1 MEKIITGKV
10 RKNLSEHTAR
20 IILERSDRLASSTLE
35 QLRKST
41 DRAYTMTGF
50 LLTVFIALT
59 AFVFSS
65 PSLWQLSTAA
75 VLWAGI
81 FIALYIMINQV
92 LWIHPFRHTGNE
104 PRNMIQ
110 EENIDR
116 LLKKGYNQEEMNAI
130 YSVNTLLDAI
140 SYNQEI
146 IDRNRSILANRCDHI
161 EKAMTVIKCTVIV
174 ATIITVISFLASAL
188 GMYHGSAI

>member
-20 IILERSDRLASSTLE
+20 IILERSDRMASSTLE

-81 FIALYIMINQV
+81 FIALYIMINKV

-116 LLKKGYNQEEMNAI
+116 LLKNGYNQEEMNAI

-140 SYNQEI
+140 SNNQEI
-146 IDRNRSILANRCDHI
+146 IDRNKSILANRCDHI
-161 EKAMTVIKCTVIV
+161 EKVMTVIKCTVIV

-188 GMYHGSAI
+188 GMYHSTAI

>member
-10 RKNLSEHTAR
+10 RKNLNEHTAR

-41 DRAYTMTGF
+41 DRAYTMAGF

-116 LLKKGYNQEEMNAI
+116 LLKNGHNQEEINAI

-174 ATIITVISFLASAL
+174 ATVITVISFLASAL

>member
-10 RKNLSEHTAR
+10 RKNLNEHTAR

-41 DRAYTMTGF
+41 DRTYTMTGF

-81 FIALYIMINQV
+81 FIALYIMVNQI
-92 LWIHPFRHTGNE
+92 LWVHPFRHTGNE

-110 EENIDR
+110 EENINR
-116 LLKKGYNQEEMNAI
+116 LLKNGHSQEGMNNI
-130 YSVNTLLDAI
+130 YSINTLLDAI
-140 SYNQEI
+140 SHNQDI

-174 ATIITVISFLASAL
+174 ATVITVISFLVSAL

>member
-10 RKNLSEHTAR
+10 RKNLNEHTAR

-41 DRAYTMTGF
+41 DRAYTMAGF

-75 VLWAGI
+75 ALWTGI
-81 FIALYIMINQV
+81 FIALYIMVNQV
-92 LWIHPFRHTGNE
+92 LWVHPFRHTGNE

-116 LLKKGYNQEEMNAI
+116 LLKNGHSQEEMNNI
-130 YSVNTLLDAI
+130 YSINTLLDAI
-140 SYNQEI
+140 SNNQEI

-161 EKAMTVIKCTVIV
+161 EKAMTVIKCTIIV
-174 ATIITVISFLASAL
+174 ATVITVISFLVSAL

>member
-20 IILERSDRLASSTLE
+20 IILERSDRMASSTLE

-110 EENIDR
+110 EVNIDR

>member
-20 IILERSDRLASSTLE
+20 IILERSDRMASSTLE

-161 EKAMTVIKCTVIV
+161 EKVMTVIKCTVIV

-188 GMYHGSAI
+188 GMYHGTAI

>member
-20 IILERSDRLASSTLE
+20 IILERSDRMASSTLE

-50 LLTVFIALT
+50 LLTMFIALT

-81 FIALYIMINQV
+81 FIVLYIMINQV

-116 LLKKGYNQEEMNAI
+116 LLKKGHNQEEMNAL
-130 YSVNTLLDAI
+130 YSINTLLDAI
-140 SYNQEI
+140 SHNQEI

-161 EKAMTVIKCTVIV
+161 EKVMTVIKCTVIV

-188 GMYHGSAI
+188 GMYHGTAI

>member
-41 DRAYTMTGF
+41 DRAYTMAGF

-116 LLKKGYNQEEMNAI
+116 LLKKGHNQEEMNAI

>member
-41 DRAYTMTGF
+41 DRAYTMAGF

-116 LLKKGYNQEEMNAI
+116 LLKKGHNQEEMNAI
-130 YSVNTLLDAI
+130 YSFNTLLDAI

>member
-1 MEKIITGKV
+1 MGKIITGKV

-41 DRAYTMTGF
+41 DRAYTMAGF

-75 VLWAGI
+75 VLWTGI
-81 FIALYIMINQV
+81 FIALYIMVNQV
-92 LWIHPFRHTGNE
+92 LWVHPFRHTGNE

-116 LLKKGYNQEEMNAI
+116 LLKNGYNLEEMNNI
-130 YSVNTLLDAI
+130 YSINTLLDAI
-140 SYNQEI
+140 SNNQEI

-161 EKAMTVIKCTVIV
+161 EKAMTVVKCTVIV
-174 ATIITVISFLASAL
+174 ATVITVISFLVSAL

>member
-1 MEKIITGKV
+1 MEKIISNKV
-10 RKNLSEHTAR
+10 RKNLNEHTAR

-65 PSLWQLSTAA
+65 PSLWQLSTAV
-75 VLWAGI
+75 VLWSGI
-81 FIALYIMINQV
+81 FIALYIMVNQV
-92 LWIHPFRHTGNE
+92 LWVHPFRHTGNE

-116 LLKKGYNQEEMNAI
+116 LLKNGH
-130 YSVNTLLDAI
+130 
-140 SYNQEI
+140 NQEI
-146 IDRNRSILANRCDHI
+146 IDRNKNILANRCDQI
-161 EKAMTVIKCTVIV
+161 EKAMTVIRCTVII
-174 ATIITVISFLASAL
+174 ATIITAISLLASAL

>member
-20 IILERSDRLASSTLE
+20 IILECSDRMASSTLE

>member
-1 MEKIITGKV
+1 MEKIVTGKV

-116 LLKKGYNQEEMNAI
+116 LLKKGHNQEEMNAI

-140 SYNQEI
+140 SNNQEI
-146 IDRNRSILANRCDHI
+146 IDRNRSILADRCDHI

>member
-20 IILERSDRLASSTLE
+20 IILERSDRMASSTLE

-65 PSLWQLSTAA
+65 PSLWQLTTAA

-116 LLKKGYNQEEMNAI
+116 LLKKGHNQEEMNAI

-140 SYNQEI
+140 SHNQDI
-146 IDRNRSILANRCDHI
+146 IDRNKSILVERCNHI
-161 EKAMTVIKCTVIV
+161 EKAMTVIRCTVII
-174 ATIITVISFLASAL
+174 ATIITAISLLTSAL
-188 GMYHGSAI
+188 GMYHGTAI

>member
-140 SYNQEI
+140 SYNQAI

>member
-116 LLKKGYNQEEMNAI
+116 LLKNGHNQEEMNAI

-146 IDRNRSILANRCDHI
+146 IDRNRSILADRCDHI
-161 EKAMTVIKCTVIV
+161 EKVMTVIKCTVIV

-188 GMYHGSAI
+188 GMYHGTAI

>member
-41 DRAYTMTGF
+41 DRAYTMAGF

-81 FIALYIMINQV
+81 FIALYIMVNQV
-92 LWIHPFRHTGNE
+92 LWVHPFRHTGNE

-116 LLKKGYNQEEMNAI
+116 LLKKGH
-130 YSVNTLLDAI
+130 
-140 SYNQEI
+140 NQEI
-146 IDRNRSILANRCDHI
+146 IDRNKSILANRCDHI
-161 EKAMTVIKCTVIV
+161 EKVMTVIKCTVIV

-188 GMYHGSAI
+188 GMYHGTAI

>member
-41 DRAYTMTGF
+41 DRAYTMAGF

-75 VLWAGI
+75 VLWTGI
-81 FIALYIMINQV
+81 FIALYIMVNHV
-92 LWIHPFRHTGNE
+92 LWVHPFRHTGNE

-116 LLKKGYNQEEMNAI
+116 LLKNGYNQEEMNNI
-130 YSVNTLLDAI
+130 YSINTLLDAI
-140 SYNQEI
+140 SNNQEI

-161 EKAMTVIKCTVIV
+161 EKAMTVVKCTVIV
-174 ATIITVISFLASAL
+174 ATIITVISFLVSAL

>member
-140 SYNQEI
+140 SYNQAI

-188 GMYHGSAI
+188 GMYNGSAI

>member
-10 RKNLSEHTAR
+10 RKNLNEHTAR

-41 DRAYTMTGF
+41 DRAYTMAGF

-81 FIALYIMINQV
+81 FIALYIMVNQV
-92 LWIHPFRHTGNE
+92 LWVHSFRHTGNE

-116 LLKKGYNQEEMNAI
+116 LLKNGHNQEEMNNI
-130 YSVNTLLDAI
+130 YSINTLLDAI
-140 SYNQEI
+140 SHNQEI
-146 IDRNRSILANRCDHI
+146 IDRNRSILADRCDHI

-174 ATIITVISFLASAL
+174 ATVITVISFLVSAL

>member
-20 IILERSDRLASSTLE
+20 IILERSDRMASSTLE

-174 ATIITVISFLASAL
+174 ATIITVVSFLASAL

>member
-20 IILERSDRLASSTLE
+20 IILERSDRMASSTLE

-116 LLKKGYNQEEMNAI
+116 LLKNGHNQEEMNNI

-140 SYNQEI
+140 SNNQEI

-161 EKAMTVIKCTVIV
+161 EKVMTVIKCTVIV
-174 ATIITVISFLASAL
+174 ATFITVISFLVSAL

>member
-10 RKNLSEHTAR
+10 RKNLNEHTAR

-41 DRAYTMTGF
+41 DRAYTMAGF

-81 FIALYIMINQV
+81 FIALYIMVNQI
-92 LWIHPFRHTGNE
+92 LWVHPFRHTGNE

-116 LLKKGYNQEEMNAI
+116 LLKNGHSQEEMNNI
-130 YSVNTLLDAI
+130 YSINTLLDAI

-146 IDRNRSILANRCDHI
+146 IDRNRSILADRCDHI

-174 ATIITVISFLASAL
+174 ATVISFLVSAL

>member
-41 DRAYTMTGF
+41 DRAYTMAGF

-116 LLKKGYNQEEMNAI
+116 LLKKGHNQEEMNAI

-140 SYNQEI
+140 SNNQEI
-146 IDRNRSILANRCDHI
+146 IDRNRSILADRCDHI

>member
-1 MEKIITGKV
+1 MEKIISGKV

-116 LLKKGYNQEEMNAI
+116 LLKKGHNQEEMNAI

-140 SYNQEI
+140 SHNQEI

-161 EKAMTVIKCTVIV
+161 EKVMTVIKCTVIV

-188 GMYHGSAI
+188 GMYHGTAI

>member
-20 IILERSDRLASSTLE
+20 IILERSDRMASSTLE

-140 SYNQEI
+140 SNNQEI
-146 IDRNRSILANRCDHI
+146 IDRNKSILANRCDHI
-161 EKAMTVIKCTVIV
+161 EKVMTVIKCTIIV
-174 ATIITVISFLASAL
+174 ATVITVISFLASAL

>member
-50 LLTVFIALT
+50 LLTVFIAIT

-116 LLKKGYNQEEMNAI
+116 LLKKGHNQEEMNAL
-130 YSVNTLLDAI
+130 YSINTLLDAI
-140 SYNQEI
+140 SNNQEI
-146 IDRNRSILANRCDHI
+146 IDRNKSILANRCDHI
-161 EKAMTVIKCTVIV
+161 EKVITVIKCTVIV

-188 GMYHGSAI
+188 GMYNGTAI

>member
-41 DRAYTMTGF
+41 DRAYTMAGF

-81 FIALYIMINQV
+81 FIALYIMVNQV
-92 LWIHPFRHTGNE
+92 LWVHPFRHTGNE

-116 LLKKGYNQEEMNAI
+116 LLKNGYNQEEMNNI
-130 YSVNTLLDAI
+130 YSINTLLDAI
-140 SYNQEI
+140 SNNQEI

-161 EKAMTVIKCTVIV
+161 EKAMTVVKCTVIV
-174 ATIITVISFLASAL
+174 ATVITVISFLVSAL

>member
-1 MEKIITGKV
+1 MLFRSV

-20 IILERSDRLASSTLE
+20 IILERSDRMASSTLE

>member
-116 LLKKGYNQEEMNAI
+116 LLKKGHNQEEMNAL
-130 YSVNTLLDAI
+130 YSINTLLDAI
-140 SYNQEI
+140 SHNQEI

-161 EKAMTVIKCTVIV
+161 EKVMTVIKCTVIV
-174 ATIITVISFLASAL
+174 ATIITVVSFLASAL
-188 GMYHGSAI
+188 GMYHGTAI

>member
-140 SYNQEI
+140 SNNQEI
-146 IDRNRSILANRCDHI
+146 IDRNKSILANRCDHI
-161 EKAMTVIKCTVIV
+161 EKVMTVIKCTVIV

-188 GMYHGSAI
+188 GMYHGTAI

>member
-41 DRAYTMTGF
+41 DRAYTMAGF

-116 LLKKGYNQEEMNAI
+116 LLKKGHNQEEMNAI
-130 YSVNTLLDAI
+130 YSINTLLDAI
-140 SYNQEI
+140 SNNQEI

-161 EKAMTVIKCTVIV
+161 EKVMTVIKCTVII
-174 ATIITVISFLASAL
+174 ATIITVISFLAPAL
-188 GMYHGSAI
+188 GMYHGTAI

>member
-20 IILERSDRLASSTLE
+20 IILERSDRMASSTLE

-104 PRNMIQ
+104 SRNMIQ

>member
-20 IILERSDRLASSTLE
+20 IILERSDRMASSTLE

-41 DRAYTMTGF
+41 DRAYTMAGF

-116 LLKKGYNQEEMNAI
+116 LLKKGHNQEEMNAI
-130 YSVNTLLDAI
+130 YSINTLLDAI
-140 SYNQEI
+140 SHNQEI

-161 EKAMTVIKCTVIV
+161 EKVMTVIKCTVIV

-188 GMYHGSAI
+188 GMYHGTAI

>member
-10 RKNLSEHTAR
+10 RKHLS
-20 IILERSDRLASSTLE
+20 
-35 QLRKST
+35 

-116 LLKKGYNQEEMNAI
+116 LLKNGYNQEEMNAI

-140 SYNQEI
+140 SNNQEI
-146 IDRNRSILANRCDHI
+146 IDRNKSILANRCDHI
-161 EKAMTVIKCTVIV
+161 EKVMTVIKCTVIV

-188 GMYHGSAI
+188 GMYHSTAI

>member
-1 MEKIITGKV
+1 MV
-10 RKNLSEHTAR
+10 NQ
-20 IILERSDRLASSTLE
+20 ILW
-35 QLRKST
+35 
-41 DRAYTMTGF
+41 
-50 LLTVFIALT
+50 V
-59 AFVFSS
+59 
-65 PSLWQLSTAA
+65 
-75 VLWAGI
+75 
-81 FIALYIMINQV
+81 
-92 LWIHPFRHTGNE
+92 HPFRHTGNE

-116 LLKKGYNQEEMNAI
+116 LLKNGHNQEEMNAI

-188 GMYHGSAI
+188 GMYHGSTI

>member
-20 IILERSDRLASSTLE
+20 IILERSDKMASSTLE

-161 EKAMTVIKCTVIV
+161 EKVMTVIKCTVIV

-188 GMYHGSAI
+188 GMYHGTAI

>member
-10 RKNLSEHTAR
+10 RKNLNEHTAR

-75 VLWAGI
+75 VLWTGI
-81 FIALYIMINQV
+81 FIALYIMVNQILLV
-92 LWIHPFRHTGNE
+92 HPFRHTGNE

-116 LLKKGYNQEEMNAI
+116 LLKNGHNQEEMNNI
-130 YSVNTLLDAI
+130 YSINTLLDAI
-140 SYNQEI
+140 SNNQEI

-174 ATIITVISFLASAL
+174 ATVITVISFLVSAL